1 MSRKKKVKRK
11 LRKLTSIMPMLEWRP
26 DIERT
31 HMFRMPFKV
40 GGMKDLQLHTPIKS
54 KKKFVWANV
63 YQKLSHLPSDLYMKN
78 IEFGFIPKFQEDK
91 HRIVWIDQQI
101 QIPIDEIIGLAF
113 KGTAITY
120 TEWIKT
126 YNPYIKYNK
135 FIIDILRNNKRVQT
149 SLPSLMKGYKD
160 SGVWDEIRSVK
171 KDIWDV
177 ATSDTLR
184 DMWHY
189 LWVNNKFI
197 VPNSITSL
205 RILLHDQPLF
215 NFILSKDT
223 MKRHTLQKHISSPPK
238 SLSQRDMNKE
248 INSYLSAETIRR
260 DFDEQYEQYISDGS
274 DNNPHTL
281 GWDRDPV
288 LLEEDNPF

>member
-1 MSRKKKVKRK
+1 MTRIFGKKYRKKVKRK

-160 SGVWDEIRSVK
+160 SGVWDEIKSVK
-171 KDIWDV
+171 QDIWDV

-215 NFILSKDT
+215 NFI
-223 MKRHTLQKHISSPPK
+223 I
-238 SLSQRDMNKE
+238 
-248 INSYLSAETIRR
+248 
-260 DFDEQYEQYISDGS
+260 
-274 DNNPHTL
+274 
-281 GWDRDPV
+281 
-288 LLEEDNPF
+288 

>member
-1 MSRKKKVKRK
+1 
-11 LRKLTSIMPMLEWRP
+11 MPMLEWRP

-63 YQKLSHLPSDLYMKN
+63 YQKLSHLPSDMYMKN

-91 HRIVWIDQQI
+91 HRIVWIDRQV
-101 QIPIDEIIGLAF
+101 QIPMTNIIGLAF

-126 YNPYIKYNK
+126 YNPYDKYNK

-149 SLPSLMKGYKD
+149 SLPSLMQGYRN

-177 ATSDTLR
+177 ATADTLK
-184 DMWHY
+184 DMWYY
-189 LWVNNKFI
+189 LSGDKFI
-197 VPNSITSL
+197 VPNPIASM
-205 RILLHDQPLF
+205 RILLNDIARDKGAGIYF
-215 NFILSKDT
+215 NFVLSKDT
-223 MKRHTLQKHISSPPK
+223 MKRHTLSKHIASAFPPK

-248 INSYLSAETIRR
+248 INSYLSAEAVR
-260 DFDEQYEQYISDGS
+260 DFDEHYVRYMNDGS
-274 DNNPHTL
+274 QE
-281 GWDRDPV
+281 WDRDPI

>member
-1 MSRKKKVKRK
+1 
-11 LRKLTSIMPMLEWRP
+11 MPMLEWRP

-54 KKKFVWANV
+54 KKKKVWANV
-63 YQKLSHLPSDLYMKN
+63 YQKLSFLPSDLYMKN

-91 HRIVWIDQQI
+91 HRIVWIDRQV
-101 QIPIDEIIGLAF
+101 QIPMTNIIGLAF

-126 YNPYIKYNK
+126 YNPYDKYNK

-149 SLPSLMKGYKD
+149 SLPSLMQGYRN

-177 ATSDTLR
+177 ATADTLK
-184 DMWHY
+184 DMWYY
-189 LWVNNKFI
+189 LSGDKFI
-197 VPNSITSL
+197 IPNPIASM
-205 RILLHDQPLF
+205 RILLNDIARGNEDIYF

-223 MKRHTLQKHISSPPK
+223 IKRHALQKHISSPSKPFPK
-238 SLSQRDMNKE
+238 PLSQRDMNKE
-248 INSYLSAETIRR
+248 INPYALTP
-260 DFDEQYEQYISDGS
+260 EQQRTY
-274 DNNPHTL
+274 DNLP
-281 GWDRDPV
+281 
-288 LLEEDNPF
+288 EEDNPF

>member
-1 MSRKKKVKRK
+1 MTKKKVKRK

-54 KKKFVWANV
+54 RKKYVWANV
-63 YQKLSHLPSDLYMKN
+63 YQKLSHLPSDMYMKN
-78 IEFGFIPKFQEDK
+78 IEFGFIPKD
-91 HRIVWIDQQI
+91 HWRIVWIDQQV
-101 QIPIDEIIGLAF
+101 QIPINEIIGLAF

-189 LWVNNKFI
+189 FWVSNKFTI
-197 VPNSITSL
+197 PNPITSL
-205 RILLHDQPLF
+205 RILLQEQPLF
-215 NFILSKDT
+215 NFVLSKDT
-223 MKRHTLQKHISSPPK
+223 TRHHLQNHISPPPK
-238 SLSQRDMNKE
+238 YLSQKDMNKK
-248 INSYLSAETIRR
+248 INSYLSAEAVR
-260 DFDEQYEQYISDGS
+260 DFDEHYVRYMNDGS
-274 DNNPHTL
+274 EN
-281 GWDRDPV
+281 WDV
-288 LLEEDNPF
+288 DNPF

>member
-1 MSRKKKVKRK
+1 MTNKKVKRK

-54 KKKFVWANV
+54 RKKYVWANV
-63 YQKLSHLPSDLYMKN
+63 YQKLSHLPSDMYMKN
-78 IEFGFIPKFQEDK
+78 IEFGFIPKD
-91 HRIVWIDQQI
+91 HWRIVWIDQQV
-101 QIPIDEIIGLAF
+101 QIPINEIIGLAF

-135 FIIDILRNNKRVQT
+135 FTIDILRNNKRVQT

-189 LWVNNKFI
+189 FWVSNKFTI
-197 VPNSITSL
+197 PNPITSL
-205 RILLHDQPLF
+205 RILLQEQPLF
-215 NFILSKDT
+215 NFVLSKDT
-223 MKRHTLQKHISSPPK
+223 TRHHLQNHISPPPK
-238 SLSQRDMNKE
+238 PLSQKDMNRE
-248 INSYLSAETIRR
+248 INSYLSAEAVR
-260 DFDEQYEQYISDGS
+260 DFDEHYVRYMNEGS
-274 DNNPHTL
+274 EN
-281 GWDRDPV
+281 WDV
-288 LLEEDNPF
+288 DNPF